1 MFIGLSI
8 RTATLIFRSGSG
20 DLLPTSH
27 LYHSGALQEK
37 KILKGFFLIKIVLLT
52 FPDIGLGRMVTL
64 PTRTSSNNTILLMPV
79 ATLYSLTCKLWVFF
93 QFG

>member
-27 LYHSGALQEK
+27 LYHSGALKRPQRN
-37 KILKGFFLIKIVLLT
+37 FFKIKIARYFFGIQLT

-79 ATLYSLTCKLWVFF
+79 ATL
-93 QFG
+93 